1 VPELKVQGANEG
13 IRRSFQVKTD
23 AFAQG
28 DNRLI
33 NHKTYY
39 FMVLAYGH
47 NNYLAYDLA
56 AETGQDEAFLAS
68 RKAALG
74 EIPVIAAIPHS
85 QTPANGGSILNA
97 QYGDGVAITRIEGK
111 GNGLNSLTLDA
122 ASEAAILSNITSSE
136 CTYLPGMG
144 PVDVKVVDPL
154 ALPAADFELSLKA
167 TDNTESSADSMSWQL
182 VNLTTGDTITPSHT
196 FKMGSEDVILDY
208 GLSINWSQY
217 QYLNDDGAFVKHYTE
232 LISGSMEFADPS
244 RPWFAGISDQE
255 GFQEF
260 NWLRAGSVK
269 TEGTDAAALFE
280 QLYDDFEQGSG
291 DDPFT
296 DASEK
301 YESVVGGTWGPY
313 CLASYSVLNF
323 DTDGDPT
330 TPTATVNNV
339 APTINDVKGDNNT
352 IDADR
357 RSNIRG
363 LNNVD
368 VVMTSDKSKWTRC
381 VVFEMNANGLAED
394 NDGITNGTPSKMK
407 MRHHKSVDK
416 NGRTA
421 DDAGFNAAEGNLVGD
436 WGMGWFPGYAIDLG
450 TGERLN
456 MAFGEDSWLV
466 GENGNDMI
474 WNPTSNLIAPQGFG
488 TVAAGQHWIYVFKNF
503 ANEDN
508 STTVVPGYDNGQFMF
523 DQLSNSALSSSN
535 WKKIFRAATWVG
547 SAALTPGYSL
557 LPVTEGLIPNTLRVR
572 LRVAQGYDKFR
583 YNSGDVNDLS
593 TAQNTWRPLYRFSTK
608 GIAPVLGDAATAED
622 ALSMI
627 NVVPNPY
634 YAFSLYETSKLDN
647 RIKITNLPEECVVT
661 IYDMNGTLIRQF
673 KKADPLTSLDW
684 DLKNGKNIPIAS
696 GTYIIH
702 VNVPGVGEKI
712 LKWFGVMRPVDL
724 DNF

>member
-1 VPELKVQGANEG
+1 
-13 IRRSFQVKTD
+13 
-23 AFAQG
+23 
-28 DNRLI
+28 
-33 NHKTYY
+33 
-39 FMVLAYGH
+39 
-47 NNYLAYDLA
+47 
-56 AETGQDEAFLAS
+56 
-68 RKAALG
+68 
-74 EIPVIAAIPHS
+74 
-85 QTPANGGSILNA
+85 
-97 QYGDGVAITRIEGK
+97 
-111 GNGLNSLTLDA
+111 
-122 ASEAAILSNITSSE
+122 
-136 CTYLPGMG
+136 
-144 PVDVKVVDPL
+144 
-154 ALPAADFELSLKA
+154 
-167 TDNTESSADSMSWQL
+167 
-182 VNLTTGDTITPSHT
+182 
-196 FKMGSEDVILDY
+196 
-208 GLSINWSQY
+208 
-217 QYLNDDGAFVKHYTE
+217 
-232 LISGSMEFADPS
+232 
-244 RPWFAGISDQE
+244 
-255 GFQEF
+255 
-260 NWLRAGSVK
+260 
-269 TEGTDAAALFE
+269 
-280 QLYDDFEQGSG
+280 
-291 DDPFT
+291 
-296 DASEK
+296 
-301 YESVVGGTWGPY
+301 
-313 CLASYSVLNF
+313 
-323 DTDGDPT
+323 
-330 TPTATVNNV
+330 
-339 APTINDVKGDNNT
+339 
-352 IDADR
+352 
-357 RSNIRG
+357 
-363 LNNVD
+363 
-368 VVMTSDKSKWTRC
+368 MTSDKSKWTRC

-394 NDGITNGTPSKMK
+394 NDGISNGAPSKMK

-416 NGRTA
+416 NGRTS
-421 DDAGFNAAEGNLVGD
+421 DDLGFNAAEGNLAGD

-488 TVAAGQHWIYVFKNF
+488 AVAAGQHWIYVFKNF

-557 LPVTEGLIPNTLRVR
+557 KSVEEGLIPNTLRVR
-572 LRVAQGYDKFR
+572 LRVAQAYDKFR

-593 TAQNTWRPLYRFSTK
+593 TAQNTWRPLYRFSTT

-647 RIKITNLPEECVVT
+647 RVKITNLPEECVVT
-661 IYDMNGTLIRQF
+661 IYDMNGTMIRQF